1 MAQEYKDQST
11 AMDQAWRK
19 IIVDTGCVETVCGK
33 AWIKDILDNMEDR
46 TRRLVRVA
54 FSNKMFRFGGGER
67 KPSLGEYTIPIA
79 LGGKNVMLKTN
90 VVDCQIPCLL
100 SKKSM
105 AAADMKLMLRENAAK
120 MFQNTTVKMSTI
132 PTGHSFLTAD
142 PFIFTIQEMS
152 FMLLLH
158 FLTH

>member
-1 MAQEYKDQST
+1 
-11 AMDQAWRK
+11 
-19 IIVDTGCVETVCGK
+19 
-33 AWIKDILDNMEDR
+33 
-46 TRRLVRVA
+46 
-54 FSNKMFRFGGGER
+54 MFRFGGGER

-120 MFQNTTVKMSTI
+120 MFQNTTVQMSTI
-132 PTGHSFLTAD
+132 PTGHSVLTAD
-142 PFIFTIQEMS
+142 PFIHNSCYASRQIRKQS
-152 FMLLLH
+152 DGLQKNCPH
-158 FLTH
+158 P